1 MCRQEISSP
10 RIVKVRVEEF
20 HFHFLRTVMITGEE
34 MRKLFLVEDHP
45 VMRQQYAA
53 FIERES
59 TLVICGE
66 AVSVKEAL
74 EKIPPSAPDIV
85 IIDISLEGNQD
96 GIDLVRTLRSQYP
109 YLRLLVVSGHE
120 GRIYSDL
127 IVQAGA
133 DGYVVKGNPNNFIQ
147 AIYQI
152 LDNGEFFSP
161 CADASDAT

>member
-1 MCRQEISSP
+1 
-10 RIVKVRVEEF
+10 
-20 HFHFLRTVMITGEE
+20 

-45 VMRQQYAA
+45 VIRQQYAA

-74 EKIPPSAPDIV
+74 EKIPLSAPDIV

-96 GIDLVRTLRSQYP
+96 GIELVRTLRSQYP
-109 YLRLLVVSGHE
+109 QLRLLVVSGHE
-120 GRIYSDL
+120 GRIYADL

-133 DGYVVKGNPNNFIQ
+133 NGYVVKGNPENFIQ
-147 AIYQI
+147 AVYHI
-152 LDNGEFFSP
+152 LDNGGFLGP
-161 CADASDAT
+161 HANASDPT